1 MFPWLWLNHAKSIL
15 RVFAQTASA
24 DFFGPRSRKPRQL
37 IGSFLTHA
45 HTHQIQSIIEWAFQL
60 ILDRITAN
68 NLLANSQE
76 KIPNRQTKSVS
87 SRRSASHD
95 MSWWIKAI
103 RCIWVHLNI
112 FESFWFI
119 PCIQGPAPFEGIIDC
134 PAHHQMFACA
144 GAEPWTTTCAAAALA
159 HVLLRLI

>member
-1 MFPWLWLNHAKSIL
+1 MSPWLWLNHAKSIL
-15 RVFAQTASA
+15 RVFAQTAST

-37 IGSFLTHA
+37 MKWLFP
-45 HTHQIQSIIEWAFQL
+45 HTHTSNSINHRMSFSIDPWQNHGKQL
-60 ILDRITAN
+60 ACKFPK
-68 NLLANSQE
+68 

-87 SRRSASHD
+87 SRRSASQD
-95 MSWWIKAI
+95 MSWWIRAI